1 VDFENTWKRYALL
14 FLGVIIG
21 AVIGF
26 GIIGWY
32 TGDFFAYSKSQVE
45 QWNHAFGWPSL
56 PFTTWRGA
64 RMLWLDGLGLFVV
77 VLALISLV
85 RMVYLRFVKFV
96 PVHLSVMEIMSMG
109 YLVMILVYVL
119 FFHPE
124 EDGRTSLLS
133 MHRYVFCSP
142 FFYFLLLKNMNRYSV
157 NRFTLRILLAALLI
171 TLLAIGFPTSELLN
185 WSYTIVL
192 FYVAVIL
199 FFVVQSLV
207 LLRSAWSL
215 PVIMMISLVNLLL
228 QIYLF
233 HSFLNGNWVG

>member
-1 VDFENTWKRYALL
+1 
-14 FLGVIIG
+14 
-21 AVIGF
+21 
-26 GIIGWY
+26 
-32 TGDFFAYSKSQVE
+32 
-45 QWNHAFGWPSL
+45 
-56 PFTTWRGA
+56 
-64 RMLWLDGLGLFVV
+64 
-77 VLALISLV
+77 
-85 RMVYLRFVKFV
+85 
-96 PVHLSVMEIMSMG
+96 MSMG